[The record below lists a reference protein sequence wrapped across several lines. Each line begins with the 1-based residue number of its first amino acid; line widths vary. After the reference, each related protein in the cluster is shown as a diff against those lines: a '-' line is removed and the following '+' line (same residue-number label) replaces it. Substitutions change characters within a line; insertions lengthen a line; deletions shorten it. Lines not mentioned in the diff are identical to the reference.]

1 VELQIHEGR
10 KAGGDPGL
18 QLASVYGGDQPRT
31 AIAVF
36 SFARSSNS
44 DMGVQSASFLSQKG
58 NVG

>member
-1 VELQIHEGR
+1 
-10 KAGGDPGL
+10 L
-18 QLASVYGGDQPRT
+18 QLASVYGGDQPRA

-36 SFARSSNS
+36 SFARSSNG